1 MIGLV
6 MNQILTKCASKVQVA
21 ISESLYHESLY
32 KKIED
37 LVDKFKEPPM
47 LSEDQQ
53 VCDLELLEYHQKLFI
68 QAFVSNVILPYTS
81 YLTKENKCQALIT
94 LYLELEEHDLI
105 SQQSSKKKKIQ
116 ILSNFG
122 KAYRKLKS
130 IEYLDMSLKLFR
142 QCYDIALTTQNG

>member
-68 QAFVSNVILPYTS
+68 QAFDSNVILPYTS
-81 YLTKENKCQALIT
+81 
-94 LYLELEEHDLI
+94 
-105 SQQSSKKKKIQ
+105 
-116 ILSNFG
+116 
-122 KAYRKLKS
+122 
-130 IEYLDMSLKLFR
+130 
-142 QCYDIALTTQNG
+142 